1 MKLQIFQ
8 SYQGDCLLVEARSGH
23 RMLCDGGTAAAMKTF
38 VAPALER
45 LHRNGHALDLVYV
58 SHIDDDHI
66 GGVLALLEA
75 ALDWRV
81 YDYHAANGDAPR
93 EPEAPRVPEIRGLW
107 HNAFHDQIGA
117 NTGAIR
123 NLLAASARALR
134 ASHVDMLEQLGYE
147 YARIATSVSQ
157 ALRVSRLLKPDLLG
171 IPLNRLEASPAH
183 DGKLLMARAGMA
195 PEALGSLRLH
205 ILSPTQ
211 AELGKLREGWN
222 NWLRDPANRLKAIAI
237 RERYLAGVQAI
248 TAGQAMNPFDL
259 HDWEGIAAY
268 EGVTT
273 PNVASLVLLVEEDGK
288 TLLLTGDSHPDMILR
303 GLDDGGHLHDGAIH
317 VDVLK
322 VQHHGSENNM
332 TEAFGRAVSADHY
345 IFCGNGAHAN
355 PELSVLDA
363 FLAARVGAPALRAR
377 AARARDRPF
386 TFWFNTTPEAQTARA
401 NIEHMTRVR
410 AWAEA
415 RLERYQPLLKVRF
428 VDKASASLTV

>member
-8 SYQGDCLLVEARSGH
+8 SYQGDCLLVESRSGH

-45 LHRNGHALDLVYV
+45 LHRNGHAIDLLYV

-66 GGVLALLEA
+66 GGVLTLLEA

-81 YDYHAANGDAPR
+81 YDFHAANNDAPR
-93 EPEAPRVPEIRGLW
+93 EPDAPRVPEIRGLW

-134 ASHVDMLEQLGYE
+134 ASHVDGLERLGHE

-171 IPLNRLEASPAH
+171 IPLNRLAASPAH
-183 DGKLLMARAGMA
+183 GGKLLMARAGMP
-195 PEALGSLRLH
+195 PETLGSLRLH
-205 ILSPTQ
+205 ILSPTA
-211 AELGKLREGWN
+211 AELTQLREGWN
-222 NWLRDPANRLKAIAI
+222 NWLRDPANRMKAIAI
-237 RERYLAGVQAI
+237 RERYLAGVQAM
-248 TAGQAMNPFDL
+248 TAGRSDNPFDL

-273 PNVASLVLLVEEDGK
+273 PNIASLVLLVEEGGK

-303 GLDDGGHLHDGAIH
+303 GLEDGGHLRDGAIH

-332 TEAFGRAVSADHY
+332 SEAFGRAVSADHY
-345 IFCGNGAHAN
+345 IFCGNGAHTN

-363 FLAARVGAPALRAR
+363 FLAARVGAQALRAR
-377 AARARDRPF
+377 DPRARNRPF
-386 TFWFNTTPEAQTARA
+386 TFWFNTTPESQTARA
-401 NIEHMTRVR
+401 NIQHMTRVR
-410 AWAEA
+410 EWAEA
-415 RLERYQPLLKVRF
+415 KLQRHAELLKVRF